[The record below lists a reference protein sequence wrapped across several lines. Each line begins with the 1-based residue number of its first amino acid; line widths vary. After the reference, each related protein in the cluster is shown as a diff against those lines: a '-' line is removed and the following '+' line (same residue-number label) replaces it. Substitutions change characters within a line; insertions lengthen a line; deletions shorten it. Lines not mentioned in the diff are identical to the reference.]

1 MTFKYRKINSDFK
14 VSYNFI
20 YLQAL
25 SLDNNTITSIKN
37 FPSIM
42 NLDTLSLNN
51 NSIQDSVEFAA
62 YASEKVFEN

>member
-20 YLQAL
+20 CLQAL

-62 YASEKVFEN
+62 YASEKVSEN

>member
-37 FPSIM
+37 FPSVT

-51 NSIQDSVEFAA
+51 NLIQDSVEFAA
-62 YASEKVFEN
+62 YASEKVI